1 MPTPKETKLI
11 HTARRALSMSDEAYR
26 ALLQRVA
33 GVESS
38 KNLNPLGVARLIRE
52 FERLGFKP
60 VAGAGRARPRVPDSR
75 VKQIGKINALLT
87 HAGRPWSYA
96 DGVAK
101 RMFGVD
107 AVNWCD
113 DGQLS
118 KLIAALSAD
127 ARRHG
132 RGYD

>member
-1 MPTPKETKLI
+1 MPTPKETLLI
-11 HTARRALSMSDEAYR
+11 HTAKRALEMDDATYR
-26 ALLQRVA
+26 ALLQRIA

-38 KNLNPLGVARLIRE
+38 KNLNPLGVARVLRE

-96 DGVAK
+96 DSLAR
-101 RMFGVD
+101 RMYKVD
-107 AVNWCD
+107 AIEWCSSE
-113 DGQLS
+113 QLS
-118 KLIAALSAD
+118 GLIAALSKD
-127 ARRHG
+127 ARRHN